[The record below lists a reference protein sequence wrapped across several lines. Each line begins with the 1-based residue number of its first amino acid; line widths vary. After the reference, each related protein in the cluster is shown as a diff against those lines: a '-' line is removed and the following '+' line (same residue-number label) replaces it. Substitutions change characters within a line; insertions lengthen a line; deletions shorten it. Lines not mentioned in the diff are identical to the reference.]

1 MICTYVLFEEIGSL
15 DPVGC
20 CSERPLLGLM
30 HLLVD
35 CLSAGLFWD
44 CCQAVLKVTLQKH
57 FESMVTSD
65 DGELINV
72 LNSIREKTENGR
84 KKVEKQIE
92 ESLLLSQFVL
102 NNTIAVQE

>member
-1 MICTYVLFEEIGSL
+1 MIYNYVLFEEIGSL

-44 CCQAVLKVTLQKH
+44 CCAIALAVFRLVWGST
-57 FESMVTSD
+57 F
-65 DGELINV
+65 DGLGIFGGSFCDCV
-72 LNSIREKTENGR
+72 G
-84 KKVEKQIE
+84 
-92 ESLLLSQFVL
+92 
-102 NNTIAVQE
+102 IAL